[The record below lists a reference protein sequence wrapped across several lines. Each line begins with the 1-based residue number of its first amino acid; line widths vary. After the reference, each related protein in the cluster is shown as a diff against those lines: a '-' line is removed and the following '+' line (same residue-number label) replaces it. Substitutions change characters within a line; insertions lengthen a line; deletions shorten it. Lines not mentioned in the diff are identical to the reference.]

1 MFTWLDYMLFSSM
14 LMVSVLIGVYFGFF
28 KTKQNTA
35 NEYLWGGRIMQTIPI
50 AISVAVR

>member
-1 MFTWLDYMLFSSM
+1 MFTWFDYTLFS
-14 LMVSVLIGVYFGFF
+14 LLLIVSALIGVYFGFF

-35 NEYLWGGRIMQTIPI
+35 NEYLWGGKTMTTIPI